1 VAALV
6 LDYYLVL
13 RSVLRDKPHLRP
25 CLTRCRHCGIFFLTS
40 PSNAKRLP
48 SICCPFGCRE
58 THRRKESTRRSVDYY
73 RHPQGKRKKSALN
86 QKRRA
91 PILPPMEPANLPEVV
106 APPMDLENLPKV
118 ATTKVPELEPHRIT
132 WDELM
137 IEHVRMVSSLIEER
151 LVSRQ
156 EILEMLAKQMRQRS
170 EPRRTQLDYT
180 VAWLN
185 EYPP

>member
-1 VAALV
+1 
-6 LDYYLVL
+6 
-13 RSVLRDKPHLRP
+13 
-25 CLTRCRHCGIFFLTS
+25 
-40 PSNAKRLP
+40 
-48 SICCPFGCRE
+48 
-58 THRRKESTRRSVDYY
+58 
-73 RHPQGKRKKSALN
+73 
-86 QKRRA
+86 
-91 PILPPMEPANLPEVV
+91 MEPANLPEVV

-170 EPRRTQLDYT
+170 GPRRTQLDYS